1 MYQVHSLYCL
11 YSRRLFLVLHTT
23 NKQQKPMTTFN
34 YTVALYRFA
43 YDVVGMSEQD
53 NIRYSYGECLDCNI
67 GIDTFYDNVNRALCA
82 V

>member
-1 MYQVHSLYCL
+1 
-11 YSRRLFLVLHTT
+11 
-23 NKQQKPMTTFN
+23 MTTFN

-43 YDVVGMSEQD
+43 YGVVSMSEQD

-67 GIDTFYDNVNRALCA
+67 GIDIFHNDVNRALCA

>member
-1 MYQVHSLYCL
+1 MP
-11 YSRRLFLVLHTT
+11 LVGASSPLIIVTFFPSPTT
-23 NKQQKPMTTFN
+23 SQLKPMINFN

-43 YDVVGMSEQD
+43 YGVVSMSEQD

-67 GIDTFYDNVNRALCA
+67 GIDIFYNNVNRALCA